1 MPARA
6 PPTCAS
12 GSPAY
17 GILTTPFDDAV
28 PIAIAPAN
36 RPSSAAFPPLAF
48 VAMRGRSKGVLAAA
62 SAAGF
67 TLMWSIVVAAGEARA
82 APVSACGGAIIAR
95 GTAAHVL
102 DGRTFV
108 LADGREVRLAGIE
121 VPPLPPPGHADAA
134 AEGGEAARQDLA
146 ARLAGAEIVLR
157 QAEAPPTDRYGRLVG
172 YGFRV
177 TPNGENL
184 LQSELLAAGFAR
196 LAGRA
201 GGRACA
207 AELSSRER
215 AARRGKLGLWASPYY
230 ESLDAEHPADVLAQ
244 RGRFALVE
252 GKVVSVRESG
262 PIIYVNF
269 GRHWA
274 TDFTVTILKR
284 NVRSFLAAG
293 VEPKKLA
300 GRRVLVR
307 GWIEERGGPWIEAS
321 RPEQI
326 ELADG
331 E

>member
-1 MPARA
+1 M
-6 PPTCAS
+6 
-12 GSPAY
+12 
-17 GILTTPFDDAV
+17 
-28 PIAIAPAN
+28 
-36 RPSSAAFPPLAF
+36 
-48 VAMRGRSKGVLAAA
+48 GVVAAA

-67 TLMWSIVVAAGEARA
+67 ALMSGMFAAA
-82 APVSACGGAIIAR
+82 AEERPAQASACGGAIIAR
-95 GTAAHVL
+95 GAAAHVL
-102 DGRTFV
+102 DGRSFV
-108 LADGREVRLAGIE
+108 LGDGREVRLAGIE
-121 VPPLPPPGHADAA
+121 VPPLPPAGHADPAA
-134 AEGGEAARQDLA
+134 GGGEAARQNLA
-146 ARLAGAEIVLR
+146 TRMTGAEIVLR
-157 QAEAPPTDRYGRLVG
+157 QADAQPADRYGRLVG
-172 YGFRV
+172 YGFRAGSD
-177 TPNGENL
+177 GEIL

-196 LAGRA
+196 VAARA
-201 GGRACA
+201 GNHACTMELLGR
-207 AELSSRER
+207 ENS
-215 AARRGKLGLWASPYY
+215 ARQGKLGLWAGPYY

-284 NVRSFLAAG
+284 NERNFLAAG
-293 VEPKKLA
+293 LEPRKLA

-307 GWIEERGGPWIEAS
+307 GWIEERGGPWIEAA